1 MSYFFPMK
9 TLIEQIKDVFGT
21 DAKAA
26 IAFGVSPRTFQRWK
40 RKGDFPRGIYREKA
54 VQLIV
59 SKGNMFEPILPNKT
73 SDRVQSCA

>member
-1 MSYFFPMK
+1 MK

-40 RKGDFPRGIYREKA
+40 RDFPRGIYREKA

-59 SKGNMFEPILPNKT
+59 SKGNLFEPVLSNKT
-73 SDRVQSCA
+73 SESVQSCA

>member
-1 MSYFFPMK
+1 MK
-9 TLIEQIKDVFGT
+9 TLIEQIKDIFGT

-54 VQLIV
+54 VQLKHMSMTPAAV
-59 SKGNMFEPILPNKT
+59 PAE
-73 SDRVQSCA
+73 